1 MEEKTMEN
9 NTEKTTIA
17 MELVDGAQ
25 EETTE
30 VTELQKVEEEKPKG
44 PIGKF
49 VRWAT
54 TPVRYVWNKAKK
66 SPVVAGLGGAAL
78 GAAGGWA
85 AKGLYDSLKQ
95 KKNGN
100 FIPADPIEVSDD
112 GESYVETGTSY
123 ESTED

>member
-1 MEEKTMEN
+1 ME

-17 MELVDGAQ
+17 MEFVDGEKQ
-25 EETTE
+25 DEKTE
-30 VTELQKVEEEKPKG
+30 VTDLQKVEEEKPKG

-49 VRWAT
+49 VHWAT

-85 AKGLYDSLKQ
+85 AKGLYDNLKQ
-95 KKNGN
+95 KKSGGN
-100 FIPADPIEVSDD
+100 FIPADPIEVPDE
-112 GESYVETGTSY
+112 GETYSNVGSF
-123 ESTED
+123 ESNTEE